1 MKLIIDIPKE
11 RYNYI
16 VQRVEDNKN
25 EVNYLP
31 DIVHFIANGTPL
43 DDVKAEIQASMYCDK
58 DTRLVENAN
67 ASGLKKA
74 LEIIDKHIIGEGD
87 KE

>member
-1 MKLIIDIPKE
+1 MSDTVKLIIEIPKGVYE
-11 RYNYI
+11 MCKDLWFYDAKTLEGA
-16 VQRVEDNKN
+16 VAK
-25 EVNYLP
+25 
-31 DIVHFIANGTPL
+31 GTPL
-43 DDVKAEIQASMYCDK
+43 EDIKAEIQASMYCDK

-87 KE
+87 K